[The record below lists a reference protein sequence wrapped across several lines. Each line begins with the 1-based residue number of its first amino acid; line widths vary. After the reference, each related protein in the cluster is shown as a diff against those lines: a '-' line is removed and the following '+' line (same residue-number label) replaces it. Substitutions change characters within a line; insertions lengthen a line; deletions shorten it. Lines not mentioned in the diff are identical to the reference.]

1 MTHSL
6 LYAPG
11 RAPEAAPRA
20 DEAILTALS
29 LDRTLTCILPDVGER
44 RYLSAILSAPL
55 SDAGDIAYRQAV
67 MRDFHEHPA
76 MLPAW
81 QSLFGR
87 MLELRRAY
95 EEDRRQ
101 RVSATARA
109 REAALFGEAKSR
121 LQMAALT
128 LKRLLLLIGEMH
140 ERLSG
145 YPVSAEGLCIVTAR
159 LADLARAEATSE
171 LIERCGMLADL
182 SSLANYRFALVL
194 DDDGRI
200 TGRTYLD
207 RADKPAQAAEPPRRR
222 FFAPRK
228 TEESAPRKVMIDA
241 TFPALRRQLVG
252 QGLTEAALTLE
263 RICSA
268 LFAEFCPLAR
278 ELTFYA
284 AGVRFAAYF
293 TERGLPTALPAI
305 ADDGSITGRGLYDPF
320 LAATMP
326 GGGAIVANDVTLPA
340 DAPGLLVT
348 GANNSGKTVFLRAVG
363 SAILL
368 GLCGFP
374 ICGASAT
381 IPPLRAVTS
390 VFAAAEKAD
399 GVGSEAGRFEE
410 EVRLLSDA
418 VDRAAPGE
426 LILLNEPFQTT
437 AYGEGAEGLAA
448 ILRYLQARGTR
459 WVLVTHLDALPPLVE
474 GALRMVSRE
483 DHRVVPVTAAAKGE

>member
-11 RAPEAAPRA
+11 RTPGTAPHA
-20 DEAILTALS
+20 DETILTALS
-29 LDRTLTCILPDVGER
+29 LDRALICIVPDVVER
-44 RYLSAILSAPL
+44 RYLSALLAAPL
-55 SDAGDIAYRQAV
+55 TDAADIAYRQAV
-67 MRDFHEHPA
+67 MRDFLEHPA

-87 MLELRRAY
+87 LAELRRLY

-109 REAALFGEAKSR
+109 REEALFGEAKSR

-145 YPVSAEGLCIVTAR
+145 YPVAAEGLRTVTDR
-159 LADLARAEATSE
+159 LSAIARADASAE
-171 LIERCGMLADL
+171 LIERCG
-182 SSLANYRFALVL
+182 SLAELSTIASYRFVL
-194 DDDGRI
+194 HIAEDGRI

-207 RADKPAQAAEPPRRR
+207 RAERPASAEPTRRR
-222 FFAPRK
+222 LLFPRK
-228 TEESAPRKVMIDA
+228 PEAPAPTGVKLDSA
-241 TFPALRRQLVG
+241 FPALRRQLVG
-252 QGLTEAALTLE
+252 QGLGESALVLE

-284 AGVRFAAYF
+284 AGVRFAAFF
-293 TERGLPTALPAI
+293 TERGLPTTLP
-305 ADDGSITGRGLYDPF
+305 DLLSDGSISGTGFYDPF

-326 GGGAIVANDVTLPA
+326 GGTIVSNDFAMPA
-340 DAPGLLVT
+340 SAPGVLVT
-348 GANNSGKTVFLRAVG
+348 GANNSGKTVFLRSVG

-368 GLCGFP
+368 GQAGFP
-374 ICGASAT
+374 VCGHSAAIT
-381 IPPLRAVTS
+381 PVQSLTS

-410 EVRLLSDA
+410 EVHLLSDA

-437 AYGEGAEGLAA
+437 AYHEGAEGLAA
-448 ILRYLQARGTR
+448 ILRYLQAQGTR
-459 WVLVTHLDALPPLVE
+459 WILVTHLDALPPLME
-474 GALRMVSRE
+474 DALRMVSGE
-483 DHRVVPVTAAAKGE
+483 DHRVTAV

>member
-11 RAPEAAPRA
+11 RVPEAAPRA
-20 DEAILTALS
+20 DESILTALS
-29 LDRTLTCILPDVGER
+29 LDRALTIILPDVGER
-44 RYLSAILSAPL
+44 RYVSALLAAPL
-55 SDAGDIAYRQAV
+55 SDAGDITYRQAV
-67 MRDFHEHPA
+67 MRNFLDHPA

-81 QSLFGR
+81 QTLFGR
-87 MLELRRAY
+87 LLELRRAY

-101 RVSATARA
+101 RISATARA

-145 YPVSAEGLCIVTAR
+145 YPVSAEGLRTVTAR
-159 LADLARAEATSE
+159 LADLARAEATAE
-171 LIERCGMLADL
+171 LIERCGMLTDL
-182 SSLANYRFALVL
+182 SSFASYRFALAI
-194 DDDGRI
+194 DADGRI

-207 RADKPAQAAEPPRRR
+207 RADKPTQAAEPPRRR

-228 TEESAPRKVMIDA
+228 TEETAPRKVTIDA
-241 TFPALRRQLVG
+241 AFPALRRQLIG

-268 LFAEFCPLAR
+268 LFAELCPLAR
-278 ELTFYA
+278 ELIFYA
-284 AGVRFAAYF
+284 AGVRFAACF
-293 TERGLPTALPAI
+293 AERGLPTALPVI
-305 ADDGSITGRGLYDPF
+305 ADDGTISGTGLYDPF
-320 LAATMP
+320 LAATML
-326 GGGAIVANDVTLPA
+326 GGGAIIPNDFTM
-340 DAPGLLVT
+340 PGDTPGVLVT
-348 GANNSGKTVFLRAVG
+348 GANNSGKTVFLRSVG

-368 GLCGFP
+368 GQAGFP
-374 ICGASAT
+374 VCAAST
-381 IPPLRAVTS
+381 VITPVRTVTS

-459 WVLVTHLDALPPLVE
+459 WVLVTHLDALPPLVG

-483 DHRVVPVTAAAKGE
+483 DHRVVAI